1 MTNVD
6 CFGRPTHQDGRQMDK
21 QTGRQKGNPFL
32 WVIPAYASN
41 TNRTRGKET
50 RKETPGYS

>member
-1 MTNVD
+1 MTSVD

-21 QTGRQKGNPFL
+21 QTGRQTGNPFL

-50 RKETPGYS
+50 RKETPGNS